1 MKPCQYV
8 YLATQMTK
16 GMVKMT
22 NILLQCAC
30 MLAPSG
36 YNIHFIMCHWLGKI
50 LIFIYLSYSI
60 MYHLVGGYSCALW
73 GKDIHTCV
81 IELTKE
87 LSYNKRREVDQ
98 GQGMRLNFN

>member
-1 MKPCQYV
+1 
-8 YLATQMTK
+8 MTK

-50 LIFIYLSYSI
+50 LIFMYLSYSI
-60 MYHLVGGYSCALW
+60 MYHLVGGYSGAKIFILVLLD
-73 GKDIHTCV
+73 KQRNM
-81 IELTKE
+81 
-87 LSYNKRREVDQ
+87 SSR
-98 GQGMRLNFN
+98 